1 MTMLRSGG
9 WLVLVCLSAP
19 AAAQD
24 TSHFGQLIGVIEPG
38 DSVRVALSGGLFHR
52 AQVVGV
58 TLAVRYGV
66 DDPTRDGAWRGFAAG
81 AAGWALLSYVLCY
94 PRGPVPDPSG

>member
-1 MTMLRSGG
+1 M
-9 WLVLVCLSAP
+9 
-19 AAAQD
+19 
-24 TSHFGQLIGVIEPG
+24 
-38 DSVRVALSGGLFHR
+38 ALSGGLFHR

-58 TLAVRYGV
+58 TLGTLSVRVRDQQLDLGRGDVLAVRYGV